1 MTNDSAVLEALKAD
15 AQSADTSPDWPGQSW
30 QRLREAGVLA
40 WSVPKD
46 FGGAGWSALSC
57 LPVTNNWP
65 GHV

>member
-30 QRLREAGVLA
+30 HAPAGSRCPGVERAKGLWRCRLV
-40 WSVPKD
+40 
-46 FGGAGWSALSC
+46 GAGC